1 MAYTEAPKSLQGVV
15 MGVFLLTTGLGTYAG
30 AALVA
35 IVNAI
40 TGSSDAGKKWYPD
53 KDNINDGHLAYYFFL
68 LAGIMVLNFVLYIFV
83 AVSFKEKKE
92 SARRANLQADS
103 VANAKEPGV
112 PREDIQD
119 DGWSSDRHT
128 ASRDSD
134 NIELSQGRGQP

>member
-1 MAYTEAPKSLQGVV
+1 
-15 MGVFLLTTGLGTYAG
+15 MGVFLFTQGLGSYAG
-30 AALVA
+30 AALVG

-40 TGSSDAGKKWYPD
+40 TGSSDASQKWYPD
-53 KDNINDGHLAYYFFL
+53 KDYINHGHYFAYYFFL
-68 LAGIMVLNFVLYIFV
+68 LAGIVILNFVLYIFV

-103 VANAKEPGV
+103 VANAKQPGL

-119 DGWSSDRHT
+119 DGWSSEFHT

-134 NIELSQGRGQP
+134 TIELSQGCGQP

>member
-1 MAYTEAPKSLQGVV
+1 

-40 TGSSDAGKKWYPD
+40 TGSSDPGKKWYPD
-53 KDNINDGHLAYYFFL
+53 EDYINDGHYLAYYFFL
-68 LAGIMVLNFVLYIFV
+68 LAGIMILNFVLYIFV

-103 VANAKEPGV
+103 VASGEQPSV

-119 DGWSSDRHT
+119 DGWSSDRQT
-128 ASRDSD
+128 ASRDS
-134 NIELSQGRGQP
+134 G

>member
-1 MAYTEAPKSLQGVV
+1 
-15 MGVFLLTTGLGTYAG
+15 MGVFLFTAGLGTYAG

-53 KDNINDGHLAYYFFL
+53 EKNINDGHYLAYNFFL
-68 LAGIMVLNFVLYIFV
+68 LAGIMILNFVLYIFV

-92 SARRANLQADS
+92 SARRANLQTDS
-103 VANAKEPGV
+103 MANAKRPGV

-119 DGWSSDRHT
+119 DGWSSDLYT
-128 ASRDSD
+128 AGRDSD
-134 NIELSQGRGQP
+134 IIELSQGRGQP

>member
-1 MAYTEAPKSLQGVV
+1 
-15 MGVFLLTTGLGTYAG
+15 MGVYLLTTGLGTFTG

-40 TGSSDAGKKWYPD
+40 TGSSDPGKKWYPD
-53 KDNINDGHLAYYFFL
+53 KGNINDGHYLAYYFFL
-68 LAGIMVLNFVLYIFV
+68 LAGVMILNFVLYIFV
-83 AVSFKEKKE
+83 AASFKGKKE

-103 VANAKEPGV
+103 VANAKQPGV

-119 DGWSSDRHT
+119 DDWSSDLHA
-128 ASRDSD
+128 ASRHSD